1 MSHHPSSAELA
12 AFRRSIAYNRDGQA
26 HATALAFGYVPRAI
40 GVKAPGQWHAPTLP
54 HDGTRPEELQRGI
67 GYGDGRR
74 GYIASGYVDARR
86 EASALRSRAY
96 WNADCPN
103 GWGLFASYAERVGG
117 IPYWDDPIVSTDTW
131 SEDEPRSP
139 LPIRYQPSFTIG

>member
-40 GVKAPGQWHAPTLP
+40 GVKAPGQWHAPTLS
-54 HDGTRPEELQRGI
+54 HDGTRPEELQDGI
-67 GYGDGRR
+67 GYRMRHEMIVRR
-74 GYIASGYVDARR
+74 LSTIRR

-96 WNADCPN
+96 ARLSVTSWDPTAD
-103 GWGLFASYAERVGG
+103 ADRSYPYG
-117 IPYWDDPIVSTDTW
+117 IPTDRWDD
-131 SEDEPRSP
+131 DEPRHP
-139 LPIRYQPSFTIG
+139 LPVRYQPAFIITR